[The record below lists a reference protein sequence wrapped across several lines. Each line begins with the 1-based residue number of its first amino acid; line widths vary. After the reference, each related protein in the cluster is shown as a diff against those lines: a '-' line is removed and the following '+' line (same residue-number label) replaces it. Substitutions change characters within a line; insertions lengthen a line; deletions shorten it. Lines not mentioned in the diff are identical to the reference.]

1 MMHGY
6 EKSLLELDNLAAGR
20 LAHRP
25 RHLVSRFSPA
35 TSERTADIS
44 SAYNYDVH
52 VVPSFIDPGGD
63 LRSAVSAM
71 LDAFIWTLSGTCTD
85 RRHHCRQRAV
95 RDMQEERADEGGDQT
110 KQGQSIHPAREAA
123 RPVFHQAHIP
133 RAEEAA
139 EIAERIDPGNAGRQA
154 SAGEEHRWHGK
165 ERSLGAVEP
174 HRRDRHTYQRP
185 PSTHRHAAQGKSR
198 GGNYDSN
205 AQMPSPLVHAVG
217 NAAPAHNGDHSANIG
232 DHGQPPHRH
241 IAGMAK

>member
-1 MMHGY
+1 MMHGH
-6 EKSLLELDNLAAGR
+6 EESLLEFDSIAAGR
-20 LAHRP
+20 LPHRH
-25 RHLVSRFSPA
+25 RHLVPRFEPVTA
-35 TSERTADIS
+35 ERTADIS

-52 VVPSFIDPGGD
+52 VVPSFIDPGSD

-110 KQGQSIHPAREAA
+110 KQGQSIQPAREAA

-154 SAGEEHRWHGK
+154 GANEEHRWHGK
-165 ERSLGAVEP
+165 ERSLGAV
-174 HRRDRHTYQRP
+174 D
-185 PSTHRHAAQGKSR
+185 
-198 GGNYDSN
+198 
-205 AQMPSPLVHAVG
+205 
-217 NAAPAHNGDHSANIG
+217 
-232 DHGQPPHRH
+232 
-241 IAGMAK
+241 